1 VFTRVSWP
9 ERYPRHGFHITYTA
23 LGAHRK
29 NEVID
34 ITEPEELLT
43 LNRLRSQ
50 CMIALTPK
58 QFEPNKDALFL
69 ASIVQKLIQRG
80 SLPQLPQV
88 LETAFEKSPANLEI
102 YGGMRAFISQA
113 IPQTEHS
120 YQLEHEDKLDESM
133 ELPFWT
139 KLGET
144 SPDNTRW
151 VTPQA
156 SLEALA
162 GVNDKQ
168 HRWVDFLYYS
178 PFSETTKRV
187 IEIQGSQHKHAQS
200 VDRDREKLL
209 QKAGLEVLPISD
221 VSGLIGR
228 LQNVADKEGRSER
241 NYSPQLDESLFGPS
255 AMARFVSAI
264 ALLLENGDIQPN
276 TILNVDL
283 RSDYPTVMEG
293 GIRVFEFLSSIQ
305 RLWKLEALPREVF
318 VNGKSVYKSESKSN
332 AQGIGTST
340 VKISLEQHVPAHQ
353 RLEIPDGPT
362 CIIRGAFLPVDLN
375 FLPPILPN
383 PRLLR
388 TKDSEAP
395 VLLENLLRDIF
406 GHQSFRPN
414 QLEAILA
421 ALSGQDSLVLLPTGS
436 GKSLI
441 YQMVGLLQPG
451 ITIVVDP
458 IVSLIDD
465 QVRNLNAIGI
475 ERSFG
480 IHSAM
485 DMSRDEMDE
494 LHKSIAQGQAFFVF
508 ISPERLQTSRFRESL
523 ASLTATTIVNSAVL
537 DEAHCIS
544 EWGHDFRTAYLN
556 VAKNLRNLCRHENF
570 QPTIIALTGTASPS
584 VLRDIEREITA
595 EGSHLVKIQPDS
607 HDRKNLNYV
616 IEVCEAGKSNEILS
630 RVLREDLPKMLGI
643 DASQL
648 FSLDGNKTNSGI
660 VFTTTVSGKYKSA
673 VSTRD
678 FIQSIAKASRT
689 EDVEDEI
696 IYSEPALV
704 EIYSG
709 KTPPNEEKSAW
720 PGIKRERARK
730 FIENEIPT
738 LVATKSFGMG
748 INKPNIRWT
757 LHFGYPSSLE
767 AFAQESGRAGRDEAN
782 SYCVLITSPAK
793 SEDARKVLD
802 LQIPTEIRRKDYMS
816 PLFTN
821 TDLATHLFLHSQTY
835 KGRLSEYHRCVAVI
849 RALKDSSSSTSLSE
863 ISGGT
868 LDISENILHDA
879 KPSDMSSNEW
889 STGKHAVES
898 ALYRL
903 HAIGIVNDYLV
914 NYGSKSFT
922 VMLGDYNSESIDSA
936 LVRTMA
942 RIAPGKIDSIEFQV
956 STAPADLDE
965 RVEHHL
971 KLLVETLYDTIEPAR
986 IRALVE
992 MQQLASSGLDNL
1004 QIKARLDAYLSG
1016 GPLATAIEEVAESQH
1031 LDISEMTTLLDTVET
1046 QDANV
1051 WIGAA
1056 ARQLETYPDN
1066 PILLS
1071 ARVVGEG
1078 WRENPDLSII
1088 HSALTSAFSVL
1099 DQYQLDSHQAAE
1111 LLTWISNKFDQQ
1123 SQEESASK
1131 YGALLDAWESNDLP
1145 DEPLRDWEATIL
1157 EKAISQPDWLPQLSR
1172 IRDRRMTRSLKTLNT
1187 QIDRLKL

>member
-1 VFTRVSWP
+1 MGNRVEWP
-9 ERYPRHGFHITYTA
+9 ERYPRHEFRITYTA
-23 LGAHRK
+23 LGAHRT
-29 NEVID
+29 NEVIE
-34 ITEPEELLT
+34 ITEREDLLT

-58 QFEPNKDALFL
+58 QYEPHPDALFL

-80 SLPQLPQV
+80 SLPRLPQV
-88 LETAFEKSPANLEI
+88 LEMAFKKSTADLQINN
-102 YGGMRAFISQA
+102 GMHAYISQA
-113 IPQTEHS
+113 IPQPEHIIK
-120 YQLEHEDKLDESM
+120 LEHEDKLDESM
-133 ELPFWT
+133 EAPFW
-139 KLGET
+139 KQLGIK
-144 SPDNTRW
+144 SPDTARW
-151 VTPQA
+151 ISPQA

-162 GVNDKQ
+162 GINDDQ
-168 HRWVDFLYYS
+168 NRWVDFLYCS
-178 PFSETTKRV
+178 PFSPASTAV
-187 IEIQGSQHKHAQS
+187 IEIQGSQHQRALS
-200 VDRDREKLL
+200 VDLDRRKLL
-209 QKAGLEVLPISD
+209 QKAHLPVVESND
-221 VSGLIGR
+221 VEDLVMR
-228 LQNVADKEGRSER
+228 LMRAAEKEGRSDRIYLQE
-241 NYSPQLDESLFGPS
+241 YDEALFGPS

-276 TILNVDL
+276 SILNVDL
-283 RSDYPTVMEG
+283 ESDYLTVTEG
-293 GIRVFEFLSSIQ
+293 GVRVFEFLTSIQ

-318 VNGKSVYKSESKSN
+318 VNGKSVYKSESNSST
-332 AQGIGTST
+332 QSIGTST

-353 RLEIPDGPT
+353 TLKTPEGPT

-383 PRLLR
+383 PRFLR

-395 VLLENLLRDIF
+395 ILLENLLRDIF
-406 GHQSFRPN
+406 GHESFRPN
-414 QLEAILA
+414 QLDAILA

-485 DMSRDEMDE
+485 DMSREEMDE

-556 VAKNLRNLCRHENF
+556 VAKNLRKLCRHENF
-570 QPTIIALTGTASPS
+570 EPTIIALTGTASPS

-595 EGSHLVKIQPDS
+595 EASHLVKIQPES
-607 HDRKNLNYV
+607 HDRKNLHYV

-630 RVLREDLPKMLGI
+630 QVLQEDLPKLLGI
-643 DASQL
+643 DASEL
-648 FSLDGNKTNSGI
+648 FSLHGNKTNSGI
-660 VFTTTVSGKYKSA
+660 VFTTTVSGRYKSA
-673 VSTRD
+673 VSTREQ
-678 FIQSIAKASRT
+678 IQSIAKASLP
-689 EDVEDEI
+689 EDVEDDEKTTE
-696 IYSEPALV
+696 STLV

-709 KTPPNEEKSAW
+709 KAPPDVDKKDWS
-720 PGIKRERARK
+720 GIKRERARK

-748 INKPNIRWT
+748 IDKPNIRWT

-802 LQIPTEIRRKDYMS
+802 LQIPTETRRKDYMS

-821 TDLATHLFLHSQTY
+821 TDLATHLFLHSQSY
-835 KGRLSEYHRCVAVI
+835 RGRLSEYKRCRSVF
-849 RALKDSSSSTSLSE
+849 RALKQISSAESIAE

-868 LDISENILHDA
+868 LDLSENVLNDCCPEDVN
-879 KPSDMSSNEW
+879 PSEW
-889 STGKHAVES
+889 FTGRGAVES

-903 HAIGIVNDYLV
+903 HAIGIVDDYLV
-914 NYGSKSFT
+914 NYGSRSFT
-922 VMLGDYNSESIDSA
+922 VMLGRCDRDSIDAA
-936 LVRTMA
+936 LLRSMG
-942 RIAPGKIDSIEFQV
+942 RIAPGKLSAIEFQIGTV
-956 STAPADLDE
+956 STDLDE

-971 KLLVETLYDTIEPAR
+971 KILVETLYDTIEPAR

-1004 QIKARLDAYLSG
+1004 QIKARLNAYLSG

-1031 LDISEMTTLLDTVET
+1031 LDVSEMTTLLDTVET

-1051 WIGAA
+1051 WIGAS

-1088 HSALTSAFSVL
+1088 QSALTSAFSVL
-1099 DQYQLDSHQAAE
+1099 DQYQLDSQQAAE
-1111 LLTWISNKFDQQ
+1111 LLNWISNKFDQQ
-1123 SQEESASK
+1123 PQEESASK

-1145 DEPLRDWEATIL
+1145 DEPLRDWEAAIL
-1157 EKAISQPDWLPQLSR
+1157 EKAISQPGWLPQLSR
-1172 IRDRRMTRSLKTLNT
+1172 IRERRMTRSLKTLNT